1 MMAGNEVLGAPVLG
15 VLGGMG
21 PMATVDFLRKLV
33 EATPAARDQDHLA
46 VMVAQAADIPDRTR
60 AILGQGPDPLPA
72 MTLALRRLEA
82 AGATRLA
89 IPCNTAHHWHGALQA
104 LTPVPIL
111 HIVDAVA
118 AALARRGLAGGPV
131 GLLATDGTLRSGLY
145 PRHLG
150 RHGFTCRVPADQ
162 AAVMRAVR
170 LVKAGQE
177 AQARPL
183 LEAAAAA
190 LVAQGCRQVVMACTE
205 IPLALTDP
213 AGPPSAVLLDAT
225 DALARACVAAAAPA
239 RQAA

>member
-1 MMAGNEVLGAPVLG
+1 MAGSEVLG

-104 LTPVPIL
+104 LTPIPIL

-118 AALARRGLAGGPV
+118 TALAHRGLAGGPV
-131 GLLATDGTLRSGLY
+131 GLLATDGTLRTGLY

-150 RHGFTCRVPADQ
+150 RHGFTCHVPTDQ

-170 LVKAGQE
+170 LVKAGRGAE
-177 AQARPL
+177 ARPL

-190 LVAQGCRQVVMACTE
+190 LMAGGCRQVVMACTE
-205 IPLALTDP
+205 IPLALCDAAEP
-213 AGPPSAVLLDAT
+213 LGAALLDAT
-225 DALARACVAAAAPA
+225 DALARACIAAAVPA
-239 RQAA
+239 SRAA